1 MSYFMKNLYR
11 FSALIFVSFAGL
23 AHATETIEGDKG
35 TVIYGEAI
43 AKFDAPWAMTFLSN
57 DILLLS
63 TKPGTLWLVNSSGQ
77 KAKIGGVPKVA
88 YGGQGGLG
96 DVVLHPDFKKNQLVY
111 LSFVELSENG
121 RERGAVVMRAR
132 LMFGQKPRLLEAE
145 RIWTQLPKRRSK
157 GHFSH
162 RLAFGPKGSAHEGKL
177 FITSGDRQLQTPA
190 QDFEMALG
198 KVIRLNADGSV
209 PEDNPFQNQGT
220 LAKTFWSVGHRN
232 ALGLAFDQK
241 GRLWSTEMGPRDG
254 DELNVI
260 QRGANYGWPIVSD
273 GDNYNGTSIPDHA
286 TRPDLMAPKLSWVPT
301 IAPSG
306 LVIYDGSLF
315 PEWKGDALIGGLR
328 SRALIHVEIEGDKA
342 HESERFSWGAR
353 VRDVAQA
360 PDGSVWVLQDG
371 QDGWLVKLTKQ

>member
-1 MSYFMKNLYR
+1 MSYFMKKLYR

-23 AHATETIEGDKG
+23 AHAAETIEGDKG

-57 DILLLS
+57 DILLVS

-132 LMFGQKPRLLEAE
+132 LMFGQKPRLVEAE

-162 RLAFGPKGSAHEGKL
+162 RLAFGPKGSAHEENYL
-177 FITSGDRQLQTPA
+177 SHQ
-190 QDFEMALG
+190 
-198 KVIRLNADGSV
+198 VIVNCKPLLKISRWLWAKSRLNADGSV

-301 IAPSG
+301 IA
-306 LVIYDGSLF
+306 
-315 PEWKGDALIGGLR
+315 LR
-328 SRALIHVEIEGDKA
+328 SRNL
-342 HESERFSWGAR
+342 
-353 VRDVAQA
+353 
-360 PDGSVWVLQDG
+360 
-371 QDGWLVKLTKQ
+371 